1 MAELSAALIFKQI
14 LKFSV
19 TGIQAKK
26 MSSSQN
32 VSHIYEIKIAGE
44 QLRLRS
50 DEPEDRVQKLASY
63 VDAQVSE
70 LHKASNNLSLKQS
83 LILVCLDLAGQIH
96 DLKNQSLE
104 YIQDL
109 EKDALELKKEFQS
122 SLNL

>member
-1 MAELSAALIFKQI
+1 
-14 LKFSV
+14 
-19 TGIQAKK
+19 
-26 MSSSQN
+26 MSSNQN

-50 DEPEDRVQKLASY
+50 DEPEERVQKLASY
-63 VDAQVSE
+63 VDEHVSK
-70 LHKASNNLSLKQS
+70 LHKASSNLSLKQS

-96 DLKNQSLE
+96 DLRNQSLD

-109 EKDALELKKEFQS
+109 EKEALELKKEFQS

>member
-1 MAELSAALIFKQI
+1 
-14 LKFSV
+14 
-19 TGIQAKK
+19 
-26 MSSSQN
+26 MSSNQN

-63 VDAQVSE
+63 VDVRVSE

>member
-1 MAELSAALIFKQI
+1 
-14 LKFSV
+14 
-19 TGIQAKK
+19 

-50 DEPEDRVQKLASY
+50 NEPEERVQKLASF
-63 VDAQVSE
+63 VDERVSK
-70 LHKASNNLSLKQS
+70 LHKESSNLSLKQS
-83 LILVCLDLAGQIH
+83 LILVCLDLAGQMH
-96 DLKNQSLE
+96 DVKNQSLE